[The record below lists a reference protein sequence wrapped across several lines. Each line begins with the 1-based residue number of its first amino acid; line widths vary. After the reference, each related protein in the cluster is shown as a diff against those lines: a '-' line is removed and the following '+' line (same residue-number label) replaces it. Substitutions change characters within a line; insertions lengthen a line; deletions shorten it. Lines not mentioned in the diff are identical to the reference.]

1 MFESFPLAM
10 SLQND
15 SIWTALRDE
24 AERSAS
30 TERLLVAYLQETI
43 LGQKSFDAALSY
55 TLASKLRDE
64 ILPSITLRDLFLEIL
79 ETEDGLRESVRIDLQ
94 AVMERDPAAG
104 GYLSPFLFFKGFHA
118 LSAYRF
124 AHHLWYEERKTLAL
138 YLQSLI
144 SKVFGV
150 DIHPAATIG
159 HGILI
164 DHATGVVIGETAVVG
179 NNVSIMQGVTLGGT
193 GKEQGDRHPKVGD
206 GVLVAS
212 GAKVLGNIKIGEG
225 AKIGAGSVVL
235 KNVKPHSTV
244 VGVPAKH
251 VGECKESAPA
261 LDMNQQIENGELGS
275 FDPGI

>member
-1 MFESFPLAM
+1 MDALSNIIWESLCK
-10 SLQND
+10 
-15 SIWTALRDE
+15 E
-24 AERSAS
+24 ADQS
-30 TERLLVAYLQETI
+30 TKDERLLVAYLEETVI
-43 LGQKSFDAALSY
+43 GQNSFEAALSY
-55 TLASKLRDE
+55 TLASKMRDD
-64 ILPSITLRDLFLEIL
+64 ILPSITLRDLFLQIL
-79 ETEDGLRESVRIDLQ
+79 ELEEGLRECILIDLQ
-94 AVMERDPAAG
+94 AVKERDPAAG

-124 AHHLWYEERKTLAL
+124 AHYLWSEDRKTLAL

-179 NNVSIMQGVTLGGT
+179 NNVSLLHGVTLGGT
-193 GKEQGDRHPKVGD
+193 GKERGDRHPKVGD
-206 GVLVAS
+206 GVLIAA

-235 KNVKPHSTV
+235 SSVKAHCTV
-244 VGVPAKH
+244 AGVPAKII
-251 VGECKESAPA
+251 GTCKEATPA
-261 LDMNQQIENGELGS
+261 LGMNQQFGKGDVSS

>member
-1 MFESFPLAM
+1 M
-10 SLQND
+10 STEND
-15 SIWTALRDE
+15 SIWEALRAE
-24 AERSAS
+24 AEEAASA
-30 TERLLVAYLQETI
+30 ERLLGAYLQETI

-64 ILPSITLRDLFLEIL
+64 ILPSITLRDLFLEVL
-79 ETEDGLRESVRIDLQ
+79 ETEDELRECVRIDLQ
-94 AVMERDPAAG
+94 AVKDRDPAAA
-104 GYLSPFLFFKGFHA
+104 GYMTPFLFFKGFHA

-124 AHHLWYEERKTLAL
+124 AHYLWCEDRKTLAL

-164 DHATGVVIGETAVVG
+164 DHGNGVVIGETAVVG

-193 GKEQGDRHPKVGD
+193 GKEQGDRHPKVAD
-206 GVLVAS
+206 GVLIAS

-235 KNVKPHSTV
+235 KDVKAHCTV
-244 VGVPAKH
+244 VGVPAKT
-251 VGECKESAPA
+251 VGACRENAPA
-261 LDMNQQIENGELGS
+261 LGMNQQIENGGFGG

>member
-1 MFESFPLAM
+1 M
-10 SLQND
+10 SAKND
-15 SIWTALRDE
+15 SIWNALRVE
-24 AERSAS
+24 AEKSAT
-30 TERLLVAYLQETI
+30 TERLLGAYLQETI

-55 TLASKLRDE
+55 TLASKLRDD

-79 ETEDGLRESVRIDLQ
+79 ESEDDLRECVRIDLQ
-94 AVMERDPAAG
+94 AVRDRDPAAAG
-104 GYLSPFLFFKGFHA
+104 FLTPFLFFKGFHA
-118 LSAYRF
+118 LSAFRF
-124 AHHLWYEERKTLAL
+124 ANHLWNEDRNTLAL
-138 YLQSLI
+138 YLQSLV

-164 DHATGVVIGETAVVG
+164 DHGNGVVIGETAVIG

-193 GKEQGDRHPKVGD
+193 GKEQGDRHPKVGN
-206 GVLVAS
+206 GVLIAS

-235 KNVKPHSTV
+235 KDVKAHGTV
-244 VGVPAKH
+244 VGVPARS
-251 VGECKESAPA
+251 VGACKESAPA
-261 LDMNQQIENGELGS
+261 LGMNQLIDNGELGG

>member
-1 MFESFPLAM
+1 MDALKG
-10 SLQND
+10 N
-15 SIWTALRDE
+15 IWEALRAE
-24 AERSAS
+24 AERAGKN
-30 TERLLVAYLQETI
+30 ERLLVAYLEETI

-79 ETEDGLRESVRIDLQ
+79 ETEKDLRACVLIDLQ
-94 AVMERDPAAG
+94 AVKERDPAAR
-104 GYLSPFLFFKGFHA
+104 GYLSPFLFFKGFQA
-118 LSAYRF
+118 LSSYRF
-124 AHHLWYEERKTLAL
+124 AHYLWYEDRKTLSL

-144 SKVFGV
+144 SKVFNV

-179 NNVSIMQGVTLGGT
+179 NNVSLLHEVTLGGT
-193 GKEQGDRHPKVGD
+193 GKERGDRHPKVGD
-206 GVLVAS
+206 GVLIAA

-235 KNVKPHSTV
+235 NDVKAHCTV
-244 VGVPAKH
+244 VGVPARNI
-251 VGECKESAPA
+251 GTCKEPTPA
-261 LDMNQQIENGELGS
+261 LGMNQQIEKRDIAS

>member
-1 MFESFPLAM
+1 M
-10 SLQND
+10 SGKAE
-15 SIWTALRDE
+15 SIWDELRKE
-24 AERSAS
+24 AEMSAN

-43 LGQKSFDAALSY
+43 LGQKSLEAALSY

-79 ETEDGLRESVRIDLQ
+79 ESEEGLRESIRIDLR
-94 AVMERDPAAG
+94 AVKERDPAAG

-150 DIHPAATIG
+150 DIHPAATVG
-159 HGILI
+159 NGILI
-164 DHATGVVIGETAVVG
+164 DHATAVVIGETAVVG
-179 NNVSIMQGVTLGGT
+179 NNVSLLHGVTLGGT
-193 GKEQGDRHPKVGD
+193 GKERGDRHPKVGD
-206 GVLVAS
+206 GVLIAA

-235 KNVKPHSTV
+235 KNVKPHCTV
-244 VGVPAKH
+244 VGVPAKNI
-251 VGECKESAPA
+251 GACKESAPA
-261 LDMNQQIENGELGS
+261 LGMNQQIENGELGS

>member
-1 MFESFPLAM
+1 MDALNET
-10 SLQND
+10 
-15 SIWTALRDE
+15 IWEALRGE
-24 AERSAS
+24 AEQSS
-30 TERLLVAYLQETI
+30 KDERLLVAYLEETI
-43 LGQKSFDAALSY
+43 LGQPSFEAALSY

-64 ILPSITLRDLFLEIL
+64 ILPSITLRDLFLQIL
-79 ETEDGLRESVRIDLQ
+79 ESERGLRECILTDLQ
-94 AVMERDPAAG
+94 AVKDRDPAAG

-124 AHHLWYEERKTLAL
+124 SHYLWYEERKTLAL

-179 NNVSIMQGVTLGGT
+179 NNVSLLHGVTLGGT
-193 GKEQGDRHPKVGD
+193 GKERGDRHPKVGD
-206 GVLVAS
+206 GVLIAA

-235 KNVKPHSTV
+235 HNVKAHCTV
-244 VGVPAKH
+244 VGVPARNI
-251 VGECKESAPA
+251 GACKEASPA
-261 LDMNQQIENGELGS
+261 LGMNQQIGKNDLSS
-275 FDPGI
+275 FDPSI

>member
-1 MFESFPLAM
+1 M
-10 SLQND
+10 SAKND
-15 SIWTALRDE
+15 SIWDNLRAE
-24 AERSAS
+24 AEESAS

-64 ILPSITLRDLFLEIL
+64 ILPSITLRDLFLEVL

-94 AVMERDPAAG
+94 AVKDRDPAAA
-104 GYLSPFLFFKGFHA
+104 GYLTPFLFFKGFHA

-124 AHHLWYEERKTLAL
+124 AHHLWYEDRKTLAL

-179 NNVSIMQGVTLGGT
+179 NNVSLLHGVTLGGT
-193 GKEQGDRHPKVGD
+193 GKERGDRHPKVGD
-206 GVLVAS
+206 GVLIAA

-235 KNVKPHSTV
+235 KSVDAHSTV
-244 VGVPAKH
+244 VGVPAKNI
-251 VGECKESAPA
+251 GTCKESAPA
-261 LDMNQQIENGELGS
+261 LGMNQQIENGGLGS

>member
-1 MFESFPLAM
+1 MDALSNIIWES
-10 SLQND
+10 
-15 SIWTALRDE
+15 LRKE
-24 AERSAS
+24 ADQS
-30 TERLLVAYLQETI
+30 TKDERLLVAYLEETV
-43 LGQKSFDAALSY
+43 LGQNSFEAALSY
-55 TLASKLRDE
+55 TLASKMRDD
-64 ILPSITLRDLFLEIL
+64 ILPSITLRDLFFQIL
-79 ETEDGLRESVRIDLQ
+79 ELEKGLRECILIDLQ
-94 AVMERDPAAG
+94 AVKERDPAAG

-124 AHHLWYEERKTLAL
+124 AHYLWYEDRKTLAL

-179 NNVSIMQGVTLGGT
+179 NNVSLLHGVTLGGT
-193 GKEQGDRHPKVGD
+193 GKERGDRHPKVGD
-206 GVLVAS
+206 GVLIAA

-235 KNVKPHSTV
+235 HSVKAHGTV
-244 VGVPAKH
+244 VGVPAKNI
-251 VGECKESAPA
+251 GTCKEATPA
-261 LDMNQQIENGELGS
+261 LGMNQQLGKGDVS
-275 FDPGI
+275 SSDPGI